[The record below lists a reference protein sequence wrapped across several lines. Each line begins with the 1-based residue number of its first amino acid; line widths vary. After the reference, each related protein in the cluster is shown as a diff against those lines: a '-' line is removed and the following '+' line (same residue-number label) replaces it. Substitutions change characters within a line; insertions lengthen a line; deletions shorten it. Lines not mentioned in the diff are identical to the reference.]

1 MTKNM
6 HKKAAKERGKGRK
19 RGKVSVKNVGL
30 IYKSM
35 PFFRCDCFIMIN

>member
-19 RGKVSVKNVGL
+19 REKVQNLGL